1 MILKRVITLNLRFVS
16 IILDIKYKFFSLI
29 YMSAM

>member
-16 IILDIKYKFFSLI
+16 IILDINYKFFSLI